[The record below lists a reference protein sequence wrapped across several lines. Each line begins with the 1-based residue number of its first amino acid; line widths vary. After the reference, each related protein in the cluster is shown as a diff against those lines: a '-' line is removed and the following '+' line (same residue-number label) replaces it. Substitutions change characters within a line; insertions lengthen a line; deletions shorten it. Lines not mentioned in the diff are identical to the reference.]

1 MPVLRTRRDRHRGAQ
16 SNRCGGLFR
25 CAEGRNGNPWGPY
38 VPTSGNPQSADSP
51 RSIPS
56 RRLRRAAACTLKDYI
71 LREDKHMADS
81 TTHRVPRILSL
92 DGGGVRGLSSLLILR
107 DIMEDIER
115 RTEADE
121 TPKPCEYFD
130 LIGGTSTGGLIAIML
145 GLLGMVTS
153 INSSKLM

>member
-1 MPVLRTRRDRHRGAQ
+1 
-16 SNRCGGLFR
+16 
-25 CAEGRNGNPWGPY
+25 
-38 VPTSGNPQSADSP
+38 
-51 RSIPS
+51 
-56 RRLRRAAACTLKDYI
+56 
-71 LREDKHMADS
+71 MADS
-81 TTHRVPRILSL
+81 ATYRVPRILCL

-130 LIGGTSTGGLIAIML
+130 LVGGTSTGGLIAIML

-153 INSSKLM
+153 VNSSKLM

>member
-1 MPVLRTRRDRHRGAQ
+1 
-16 SNRCGGLFR
+16 
-25 CAEGRNGNPWGPY
+25 
-38 VPTSGNPQSADSP
+38 
-51 RSIPS
+51 
-56 RRLRRAAACTLKDYI
+56 
-71 LREDKHMADS
+71 MADS